1 MVELKPL
8 ILKFL
13 KFGVVG
19 ASGMVV
25 DFAVLILMRDVVELP
40 DLWANTVSFT
50 TAATTNYIL
59 NRIWT
64 FRSQDKQVGVEY
76 LKFLGV
82 SIIGLGINNGVLYLS
97 SLLWPEAYSS
107 SITLLGMNIDVFY
120 IFKLVAIAI
129 TTLWNFFGNMLFTFK
144 EKPDAII
151 H

>member
-1 MVELKPL
+1 MELKPL

-25 DFAVLILMRDVVELP
+25 DFAVLILMRDEVGLP

-50 TAATTNYIL
+50 TAATTNYFL